1 MEEKELI
8 KISGTVEGIV
18 YKNPSNGYVILEL
31 DYNNTLITVVGE
43 IGNVDEGEEL
53 YLEGEYVNNPKYG
66 VQFKALVCERKMPE
80 TAHAIQK
87 YLSSGVIKGIGPA
100 LAKNI
105 VDVFGEKSLEIIEN
119 NPEQLAKVKGFTKKK
134 IETVRQELQRV
145 FGMRKL
151 MNYLEAF
158 KISPAIAI
166 KAWKKWGQFSID
178 IIKDNPYA
186 LCDFGVDLDFIKAD
200 EMAVELQYPSNNPNR
215 IKAGMTYILNENLN
229 LYNKAFLHTQFIAFY
244 ADCQQKIAF
253 NVPLVPF
260 VNCFVLT

>member
-1 MEEKELI
+1 MSVLEEKELI

-31 DYNNTLITVVGE
+31 DSDNTLITVVGE

-105 VDVFGEKSLEIIEN
+105 VCSSIPTFS
-119 NPEQLAKVKGFTKKK
+119 
-134 IETVRQELQRV
+134 
-145 FGMRKL
+145 
-151 MNYLEAF
+151 
-158 KISPAIAI
+158 I
-166 KAWKKWGQFSID
+166 KAISSGI
-178 IIKDNPYA
+178 
-186 LCDFGVDLDFIKAD
+186 LD
-200 EMAVELQYPSNNPNR
+200 
-215 IKAGMTYILNENLN
+215 
-229 LYNKAFLHTQFIAFY
+229 
-244 ADCQQKIAF
+244 
-253 NVPLVPF
+253 
-260 VNCFVLT
+260 